1 MNTRIFS
8 LVMKHLNDSFSLP
21 KYNGLE
27 IDQSSVIDDL
37 PFTPVRKEKFAQA
50 IMHELDI
57 EHLDLT
63 GTVQEFVQSLDTFY
77 MKRFF

>member
-8 LVMKHLNDSFSLP
+8 LVMKHLKDTFSLP
-21 KYNGLE
+21 KYDGLQLDE
-27 IDQSSVIDDL
+27 NSVIDDL

-57 EHLDLT
+57 
-63 GTVQEFVQSLDTFY
+63 SI
-77 MKRFF
+77 

>member
-50 IMHELDI
+50 HFMD
-57 EHLDLT
+57 
-63 GTVQEFVQSLDTFY
+63 Y
-77 MKRFF
+77 